1 VAISRSASTPFR
13 LICAT
18 LTSPDLPR
26 EGPLFMATN
35 TQPIEVIARLLDLT
49 ERRVT
54 PLARD
59 GGQRRRRAVTRR
71 SIPPV
76 GMAIQSPSRGRPSAL
91 SRCWRSVAVTV
102 AGNRRHA
109 VAEAPAQVISEIPRS
124 SCAWVLK
131 GSFAISA
138 E

>member
-1 VAISRSASTPFR
+1 MSRSASTPFR

-26 EGPLFMATN
+26 ERPLFMATN

-49 ERRVT
+49 ERRV
-54 PLARD
+54 PQLARD

-76 GMAIQSPSRGRPSAL
+76 GMAIQSPSRGRPSTA
-91 SRCWRSVAVTV
+91 SSTRPEPIRSGGIVRLT
-102 AGNRRHA
+102 
-109 VAEAPAQVISEIPRS
+109 
-124 SCAWVLK
+124 
-131 GSFAISA
+131 
-138 E
+138 